1 MESLDRTI
9 GQNVKRIR
17 TQRGLSM
24 DQVAE
29 LTGVSKSM
37 IARIESG
44 ASTPTVTTLWKICNG
59 LKVSFS
65 TMLDDSTELD
75 VVVNKKS
82 LKAPTINDAHDLY
95 AIIPFDVNNKFELYE
110 MILHPNMSHSTGQH
124 IGVNEEVVFVQ
135 EGELIIVIDG
145 SERRLSE
152 GDVYRFKPDAYH
164 TYRNEGVMAASFIV
178 TLIYS

>member
-1 MESLDRTI
+1 VENLDKTI

-17 TQRGLSM
+17 TDHGLSM

-44 ASTPTVTTLWKICNG
+44 ASTPTVTTLWKLCNG

-65 TMLDDSTELD
+65 TLLDDPTDLD
-75 VVVNKKS
+75 VIVNKEA
-82 LKAPTINDAHDLY
+82 LKTPTQNDAHDLY
-95 AIIPFDVNNKFELYE
+95 AIIPFDINNKFELYE
-110 MILHPNMSHSTGQH
+110 MVVHPRSSHSTGQH
-124 IGVNEEVVFVQ
+124 VGVSEEVVYIQ
-135 EGELIIVIDG
+135 KGQLTMLIGE
-145 SERRLSE
+145 SERKLSV
-152 GDVYRFKPDAYH
+152 GDVYRFKPDISH
-164 TYRNEGVMAASFIV
+164 TYKNEGYEPASLMV